1 MSQPTMTAE
10 RKLKKVKINIMRQKE
25 FALMSGLMMAGTT
38 KIIDRD
44 VLAGTDGYN
53 EFYGRKF
60 VETFSEKEVG
70 YAVVHEAGHKM
81 FRHLTIWQKLFKE
94 DRELANHACDYVL
107 NLFLYDMDRNE
118 KIISRLR
125 DPATG
130 KIMIL
135 FDERFRGMNVKQVF
149 DILKKEQKAGGGGGD
164 GGGGSGQPL
173 DEHDWEGAADVTPEE
188 AKEIEQEIDRAVR
201 QGKMLHEKLNGKGT
215 SGVDRAVE
223 ELVTPKIDWRAE
235 LREFFTSV
243 CNRKEDATYR
253 KLHRR
258 YVGLDMYMPIRI
270 SEAAG
275 RGAIGI
281 DMSGSISRELPTFF
295 TEAVSLLETVVPEA
309 IDLLY
314 WDGAVCQ
321 HETYTPDNYQNML
334 TSTSPKGGGGTSPSC
349 VTRFIKDKDLK
360 PEFVVMFTDGYVG
373 SDWGEQW
380 GDKWPCP
387 VLWLIVNEHEG
398 SITAPN
404 GKTIFIR
411 EFD

>member
-1 MSQPTMTAE
+1 MPQPTMTAE

-53 EFYGRKF
+53 EFYGRRF
-60 VETFSEKEVG
+60 VEEFSEKEVG

-149 DILKKEQKAGGGGGD
+149 DILKKEQPEGGGGGA
-164 GGGGSGQPL
+164 GQPL

-223 ELVTPKIDWRAE
+223 ELVTPKIDWRVE

-243 CNRKEDATYR
+243 CTRKEDATYR

-281 DMSGSISRELPTFF
+281 DMSGSIARELPTFF
-295 TEAVSLLETVVPEA
+295 TELSELLTNVVPEA

-314 WDGAVCQ
+314 WDGEVCG
-321 HETYTPDNYQNML
+321 HETYTPDTYGNVL

-349 VTRFIKDKDLK
+349 VTRYIKTKDLK

-373 SDWGEQW
+373 DDWGEKW

-387 VLWLIVNEHEG
+387 VLWLIVNKNEG
-398 SITAPN
+398 IITAPN